1 MNHSN
6 MDNLQRWI
14 SHSPMSDPGR
24 YLEKITALSS
34 DVGSVICLIQG
45 LLVHGDL
52 AAEYGLDPAKLSPT
66 VRKTLSMVER
76 LQDVLQRDGR
86 PFEAERPPER
96 RSLGTCRDFALM
108 LCSILRC
115 HGVPSRIRC
124 GFAAYFGAQW
134 EDHWV
139 CEYWDAKTGLWLLG
153 DAQLDRMITSRN
165 AIRFDPIDVPRSDFL
180 TAGEAWLGCRSGQFD
195 SGNFGHGDVTG
206 LWSVKINVWRD
217 HYALN
222 AKETSEWD
230 RWRKAP
236 LTKRTVHA
244 HETAWLDD
252 LAAHPEQK
260 LREVVPHWLT

>member
-1 MNHSN
+1 MCAALSPFLRVSSKELARQILESIVSSHRTSSAKEAESQSVQRSQRNGSDHSPWPFEGWATSFFNRREYIGTHSPMNNSN

-14 SHSPMSDPGR
+14 SHSPKSDPGR

-108 LCSILRC
+108 LCSIL
-115 HGVPSRIRC
+115 
-124 GFAAYFGAQW
+124 
-134 EDHWV
+134 
-139 CEYWDAKTGLWLLG
+139 
-153 DAQLDRMITSRN
+153 
-165 AIRFDPIDVPRSDFL
+165 
-180 TAGEAWLGCRSGQFD
+180 
-195 SGNFGHGDVTG
+195 
-206 LWSVKINVWRD
+206 
-217 HYALN
+217 
-222 AKETSEWD
+222 
-230 RWRKAP
+230 
-236 LTKRTVHA
+236 
-244 HETAWLDD
+244 
-252 LAAHPEQK
+252 
-260 LREVVPHWLT
+260 